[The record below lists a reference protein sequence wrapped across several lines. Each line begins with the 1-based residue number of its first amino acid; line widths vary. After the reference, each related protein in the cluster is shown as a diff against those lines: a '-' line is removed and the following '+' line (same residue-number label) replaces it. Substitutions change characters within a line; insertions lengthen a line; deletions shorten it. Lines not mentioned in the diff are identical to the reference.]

1 MKNSSERVVFGVCP
15 HDCPDTCG
23 LHVTVQ
29 DGRAIRVAG
38 APEHEPTQG
47 VLCTKVS
54 RYTERTYH
62 RDRLTQPMKR
72 IGRKGE
78 GRFAPISWD
87 EAYALAAQHLTP
99 IAQRAP
105 EAILPYSYAGTMGL
119 IQGESIAGRF
129 FHALGASRLDRT
141 ICASAGAAGLKYTY
155 GAGIGMH
162 LEFFEESKY
171 LDELESIYS
180 IKNLKDEVCDIEIL
194 NIISRASSF
203 IEREVSV
210 GINRKGNVTSVA
222 IGDSTSVEVPIIDI
236 EEKRLSGIRV
246 IHTHPNGY
254 CNLSALDLTALL
266 KLKLDAIVSVAIIDG
281 KIIDFS
287 LGMLTLYN
295 NKLEFEEKSNLSL
308 EEIISI
314 NIIDKIRFIENLI
327 RINDV
332 IEETEEKAILVGSD
346 TKESLEE
353 LKELSEACNVPVLK
367 TVFQSRNKID
377 AAYFIGRGKVLE
389 IASMRQVERANVIIF
404 DDELSGSQVRNLEAA
419 IGAKVIDRTTLILEI
434 FATRAKTKEAK
445 IQVELAQLKYRLS
458 RLQGLGTILSRT
470 GGGIGTRGP
479 GEKKLETDRR
489 HIMETV
495 YDLKDQLKKIKKTRE
510 VQREKRNKENIPK
523 VSLVGYTN
531 AGKSTLRNAIC
542 DLAAKKEN
550 KTKEKVFE
558 ANMLFATLDTT
569 TRAVTLK
576 KKGVITLT
584 DTVGFVRKLPHELV
598 EAFKSTL
605 EEVIFSDLLCHVIDT
620 SSDTAVEQY
629 IAVNEVL
636 NELGAI
642 NKEMILVLN
651 KIDKATE
658 EQISIIKEAIDDNEV
673 IEISAKEGTNLE
685 EFLNL
690 IEEKLPYNY
699 RKVEYLI
706 PYEKGDIQ
714 SFLHRNA
721 RVIEEEYKDNGTYMV
736 AEVDDEVY
744 NKTQD
749 YVTQE

>member
-1 MKNSSERVVFGVCP
+1 MIYGNIEG
-15 HDCPDTCG
+15 
-23 LHVTVQ
+23 
-29 DGRAIRVAG
+29 IR
-38 APEHEPTQG
+38 
-47 VLCTKVS
+47 K
-54 RYTERTYH
+54 
-62 RDRLTQPMKR
+62 
-72 IGRKGE
+72 
-78 GRFAPISWD
+78 
-87 EAYALAAQHLTP
+87 
-99 IAQRAP
+99 
-105 EAILPYSYAGTMGL
+105 
-119 IQGESIAGRF
+119 SI
-129 FHALGASRLDRT
+129 
-141 ICASAGAAGLKYTY
+141 I
-155 GAGIGMH
+155 
-162 LEFFEESKY
+162 E
-171 LDELESIYS
+171 ELESIYS

-194 NIISRASSF
+194 NIISRVSSF

-210 GINRKGNVTSVA
+210 GISRKGNVTSVA

-308 EEIISI
+308 EEITSI

-327 RINDV
+327 KTNDV

-353 LKELSEACNVPVLK
+353 LRELSEACNVPVLN
-367 TVFQSRNKID
+367 TVFQSRHKID
-377 AAYFIGRGKVLE
+377 AAYFIGKGKVLE
-389 IASMRQVERANVIIF
+389 IASMRQTERANVIIF

-458 RLQGLGTILSRT
+458 RLKGLGTVLSRT

-495 YDLKDQLKKIKKTRE
+495 YDLKDELKKIKKTRE
-510 VQREKRNKENIPK
+510 VQREKRNKENIPQ

-531 AGKSTLRNAIC
+531 AGKSTLRNALC

-550 KTKEKVFE
+550 KIKEKVFE
-558 ANMLFATLDTT
+558 ADMLFATLDTT
-569 TRAVTLK
+569 TRAITLK
-576 KKGVITLT
+576 KKGLITLT

-636 NELGAI
+636 NELGVV

-651 KIDKATE
+651 KIDKASE
-658 EQISIIKEAIDDNEV
+658 EQIAIIKEAIDETQV
-673 IEISAKEGTNLE
+673 IEVSAKEGTNLE

-706 PYEKGDIQ
+706 PYEKGDVQ

-721 RVIEEEYKDNGTYMV
+721 RIIEEDYKDDGTYML

-744 NKTQD
+744 NKTRD